1 MPQPSEKLTP
11 YDDIDTELW
20 KLDRRL
26 YKSELHLDSLD
37 ARLDRIEESVRGLRN
52 QMFNWVIFFTGTI
65 IVASTFFKA
74 LFDSI
79 GQTRDKRVNSRS
91 SAIHFKGAYPCGII
105 FLSCEANSVK
115 KRSKQQMIDP
125 YDLPREDSEVYIVEE
140 EENITEEVEIT
151 LEELK
156 RAYNLTA
163 EELKKIWAD
172 HRGKQ
177 NNG

>member
-26 YKSELHLDSLD
+26 YKSELHLDSLG
-37 ARLDRIEESVRGLRN
+37 ARLNRIEESVRGLRN

-79 GQTRDKRVNSRS
+79 G
-91 SAIHFKGAYPCGII
+91 
-105 FLSCEANSVK
+105 
-115 KRSKQQMIDP
+115 
-125 YDLPREDSEVYIVEE
+125 
-140 EENITEEVEIT
+140 
-151 LEELK
+151 
-156 RAYNLTA
+156 
-163 EELKKIWAD
+163 
-172 HRGKQ
+172 
-177 NNG
+177 